1 MNLRPS
7 GYEPDELPDCSTPH
21 QEGGALYG
29 PGAHPARLFGAPE
42 RERKMWRID
51 AILRQF
57 AAYASYPSAARNLV
71 AKLVAAP

>member
-29 PGAHPARLFGAPE
+29 PAVHPARHFGAIGTG
-42 RERKMWRID
+42 KKVWRTD

-57 AAYASYPSAARNLV
+57 STYAPYPRAVRIFAAKFA
-71 AKLVAAP
+71 AAP